1 MRPLRSMLVQLKA
14 GLRKGFEKGMLE
26 KALMAIGNAG
36 SQCEHGYV
44 NPRRFEGALAKLLP
58 EEISIIGGGT
68 ASLGSGLATIL
79 ARFLIIINRVP
90 CVAAADNDQCRQCQ
104 HQTAPRGSNQYISK
118 TKTPPTL

>member
-26 KALMAIGNAG
+26 KALMAIGSAD
-36 SQCEHGYV
+36 SQCERGYV

-79 ARFLIIINRVP
+79 ARFLIIINRFH
-90 CVAAADNDQCRQCQ
+90 AAQPPTTSNADNASIRQR
-104 HQTAPRGSNQYISK
+104 HAEAINT
-118 TKTPPTL
+118 

>member
-1 MRPLRSMLVQLKA
+1 MLVQLKA

-68 ASLGSGLATIL
+68 ASLASGLATIL
-79 ARFLIIINRVP
+79 ARFLIIINRFP
-90 CVAAADNDQCRQCQ
+90 CGAAADNEQCRQCQ
-104 HQTAPRGSNQYISK
+104 HQTAPRRSNQYINE

>member
-1 MRPLRSMLVQLKA
+1 MLVQLTA
-14 GLRKGFEKGMLE
+14 GLRKGFEEWMLE
-26 KALMAIGNAG
+26 KAQGPLMAIGNAD
-36 SQCEHGYV
+36 SQCERGYV

-90 CVAAADNDQCRQCQ
+90 CVAAADNEQCRQCQ